1 MQISKKAMTFV
12 VAIFAVLATAA
23 AQDTGN
29 ATYYADYFHGRKA
42 SDGTLY
48 HRDSMTCAHKTYPF
62 GTLLRVRNKKNGN
75 EVYVTVTDRGP
86 FRRGAIVDLS
96 YAAAEEIGILQAGVA
111 PVEVT
116 EVAAP
121 ARGKSSGGTLLP
133 ELQLLDPVTGK
144 YYTASEWA
152 ERGEKD
158 RARAKTEATR
168 AFRTRYLSQA
178 KKEEPRWRVLNDK
191 MTAKA
196 AAPLKADGDAK
207 ARGN

>member
-62 GTLLRVRNKKNGN
+62 GTVLRVRNQKNGN

-86 FRRGAIVDLS
+86 FRRGCIVDLS
-96 YAAAEEIGILQAGVA
+96 YAAATQLDMISAGVV
-111 PVEVT
+111 PVEVEIIEPVVPFRKIEHHT
-116 EVAAP
+116 P
-121 ARGKSSGGTLLP
+121 LARFRGSHRQKLLLTQAEQSQNGKTPQGQDG
-133 ELQLLDPVTGK
+133 QH
-144 YYTASEWA
+144 
-152 ERGEKD
+152 R
-158 RARAKTEATR
+158 RQR
-168 AFRTRYLSQA
+168 
-178 KKEEPRWRVLNDK
+178 DK
-191 MTAKA
+191 
-196 AAPLKADGDAK
+196 
-207 ARGN
+207 

>member
-62 GTLLRVRNKKNGN
+62 GTVLRVRNKKNGN
-75 EVYVTVTDRGP
+75 EVYVAVTDRGP